1 MGEDEWVVRGEPM
14 PSPGPFNLY
23 MYDGAH
29 EHEDQAKAFYHYDS
43 QLTDVF
49 IAVID
54 DWNYFPVQTGTYAVS
69 LLAQMMPPLELRP
82 LFDPAPSPPSAPSPP
97 TSPPRLL
104 M

>member
-1 MGEDEWVVRGEPM
+1 MGAEEWRVRDGPM

-23 MYDGAH
+23 LYDGAH

-54 DWNYFPVQTGTYAVS
+54 DWNYFSVQTGKAYC
-69 LLAQMMPPLELRP
+69 LLEMQTP
-82 LFDPAPSPPSAPSPP
+82 PAPIWLRWVFSSCF
-97 TSPPRLL
+97 R
-104 M
+104 